1 MKDQGKANGS
11 QQSIR
16 EIGIA
21 ERIEILAWL
30 REARARVLE
39 DAESFVSAAAVVERV
54 GQVIAREIKY
64 GLGEYDAVLSDLSN
78 QSRLHIPDKF
88 DRLFRLVKD
97 ARNDAVHE
105 GAFARHMAA
114 HLVDLVLILEDA
126 ITSTMKTVGD
136 LMVPNPLT
144 AESWHLVGHV
154 RNAMLKNS
162 FSYMPYYLDDGV
174 EKGWFLIS
182 DESVV
187 GYLKRWRSSKGAYNK
202 ARSVTVETAIRDQD
216 LVAVPAPTLMASD
229 LVPDHQQQVP
239 WLVFDD
245 RGHLLG
251 ILTNF
256 DLL

>member
-1 MKDQGKANGS
+1 
-11 QQSIR
+11 
-16 EIGIA
+16 
-21 ERIEILAWL
+21 
-30 REARARVLE
+30 
-39 DAESFVSAAAVVERV
+39 
-54 GQVIAREIKY
+54 
-64 GLGEYDAVLSDLSN
+64 
-78 QSRLHIPDKF
+78 
-88 DRLFRLVKD
+88 
-97 ARNDAVHE
+97 
-105 GAFARHMAA
+105 MAD
-114 HLVDLVLILEDA
+114 HLVDLVLISEDY
-126 ITSTMKTVGD
+126 IIPTMQTVGD

-144 AESWHLVGHV
+144 AESWHLVGIV

-187 GYLKRWRSSKGAYNK
+187 GYLKRGRSSKGAYNK

-216 LVAVPAPTLMASD
+216 LVAVPSPTLMASD